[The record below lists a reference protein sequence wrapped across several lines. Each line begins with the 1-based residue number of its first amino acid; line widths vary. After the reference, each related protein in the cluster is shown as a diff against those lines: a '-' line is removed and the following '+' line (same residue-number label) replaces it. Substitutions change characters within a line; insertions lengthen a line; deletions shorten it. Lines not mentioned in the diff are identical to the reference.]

1 VVTDD
6 WVQRMIDSPGRSA
19 YQNDEGR
26 RTHYLEWGDPCNPR
40 VMLLLHGFLGHA
52 HWWDFVAP
60 WFAPRPKRLYPDL
73 AMVHNRFRFVPEEPP
88 VLPAI
93 MQHLAR
99 HSANQLSDG
108 YMWKFDEALLGGV
121 DWRSV
126 TEGELLHEI
135 AVPLDF
141 IAGELS
147 EVVSAELAQRIGK
160 ALRNGR
166 GPITIPSAY
175 HHVPV
180 NQPLALVAA
189 LRSLLI

>member
-1 VVTDD
+1 
-6 WVQRMIDSPGRSA
+6 
-19 YQNDEGR
+19 
-26 RTHYLEWGDPCNPR
+26 
-40 VMLLLHGFLGHA
+40 
-52 HWWDFVAP
+52 
-60 WFAPRPKRLYPDL
+60 
-73 AMVHNRFRFVPEEPP
+73 
-88 VLPAI
+88 
-93 MQHLAR
+93 
-99 HSANQLSDG
+99 
-108 YMWKFDEALLGGV
+108 LLGGV